1 MSPDKQYCVEECPP
15 PTVPNTEKQ
24 CVPCSVKEPDAPI
37 YTPEGCT
44 STCPDTSPFYH
55 SPDMVC
61 MKRCPTAAPYHLG
74 AGECLPGCPANS
86 FRLPGSFRCEASG
99 ASSPAPGRV
108 SFAGASFRYALR
120 PAPSYASLD
129 LRFRSGAAFLQ
140 TGAALA
146 GLRLRVAAEGG
157 CLPAVFFLAERVAGS
172 ELQLGAE
179 RPGDS
184 ALLGAVLLRDA
195 VLSGCIIVGAFR
207 EGGVLPVA
215 LRTRGHGALLLRGV
229 LDLG

>member
-1 MSPDKQYCVEECPP
+1 MLCHKEVCPEGTTLKADGRTCVSSCGNKLQYFDGTTTQCRDSCPP
-15 PTVPNTEKQ
+15 IASLRSAGW
-24 CVPCSVKEPDAPI
+24 CLS
-37 YTPEGCT
+37 
-44 STCPDTSPFYH
+44 
-55 SPDMVC
+55 
-61 MKRCPTAAPYHLG
+61 RCPSLVPYHPG
-74 AGECLPGCPANS
+74 AGECLPGCPSNS
-86 FRLPGSFRCEASG
+86 FRVPGSFRCEASD

-108 SFAGASFRYALR
+108 SFGGASFRYALR
-120 PAPSYASLD
+120 LAPSYASLD
-129 LRFRSGAAFLQ
+129 LHLQSGAAFLQ

-146 GLRLRVAAEGG
+146 GLRLRVAADGG

-179 RPGDS
+179 RPEDS

-195 VLSGCIIVGAFR
+195 VLSGCIVVGSFR

-215 LRTRGHGALLLRGV
+215 LRTSGHGALLLRGA